1 MDIILLDLMLHMHP
15 VNRLIRIESD
25 YSGNLI
31 SVTPDILT
39 NSGQWRTF
47 KLLGSTYLAGKISN
61 DPFAESV

>member
-39 NSGQWRTF
+39 NSANGEPLNSW
-47 KLLGSTYLAGKISN
+47 GVHI
-61 DPFAESV
+61 